1 MPSTKVSSSDSAE
14 AGMPALARARP
25 FGWFLVIAGGIA
37 WLASFTLVLE
47 RLHLYTNPNSNLS
60 CDFNSWIS
68 CGEVMKTPEAAILG
82 FPNPLIGVVAF
93 AIVVTLGMVLLA
105 GARLAPWFWIAVQV
119 GITAGM
125 ALVGWFWFTAV
136 YTLAILCPYCMVVW
150 AMMIPIFVWTTVRNI
165 NHGIIAAPPALKKFL
180 NNWAWIIVGLLYLA
194 TLASIFFKFMYLII
208 GTSA

>member
-1 MPSTKVSSSDSAE
+1 MPSTKVPTSDPAE

-47 RLHLYTNPNSNLS
+47 RLHLYTNPDSNLS

-93 AIVVTLGMVLLA
+93 AVVVTLGMVLLA
-105 GARLAPWFWIAVQV
+105 GARLARWFWIAFQV

-125 ALVGWFWFTAV
+125 GLVGWFWFTAV

-150 AMMIPIFVWTTVRNI
+150 AMVIPIFVWTTVRNI
-165 NHGIIAAPPALKKFL
+165 NHGVIAAPPALKKFL
-180 NNWAWIIVGLLYLA
+180 NDWAWIIVGLLYLA